1 MDIFDFALKME
12 TDAEAYYKELAEQTN
27 MEGIKKIFLDLAADE
42 QKHFQIFKAVQARTD
57 NATMKDSEAL
67 ENAKNTFE
75 KLLEDKPAA
84 NDIQGNLDAYQHA
97 MKMEAEAARVYEEA
111 KARETNPEVKDLLQ
125 RVIEEEQKHF
135 NIIENMYDFVNAP
148 NEFLAWRE
156 FSNLGQFHNFGRDVD
171 A

>member
-12 TDAEAYYKELAEQTN
+12 TDAETYYKELAEQTK
-27 MEGIKKIFLDLAADE
+27 MEGIKGIFLDLAADE
-42 QKHFQIFKAVQARTD
+42 KKHFEIFKAMQARSD
-57 NATMKDSEAL
+57 NAHMRDSEAL

-75 KLLEDKPAA
+75 QLLKSKPAA
-84 NDIQGNLDAYQHA
+84 NDIQGNLDAYEHA

-111 KARETNPEVKDLLQ
+111 KARETSPEVKKLLQ

-135 NIIENMYDFVNAP
+135 NIIQNVYDFVNAP

-156 FSNLGQFHNFGRDVD
+156 FSNLGEFHNFGRDVD
-171 A
+171 V